1 MLRFREY
8 VALNERLGVPDAVV
22 KALPVFMA
30 RIREILDETER
41 AFRELQSSY
50 GRDPLVSL
58 NVPGM
63 PSEIRLNMT
72 VDTRARRDAVQAGG
86 SWRGGKKPVLS
97 VFVSLKETS
106 VLLKDRDFVESEIE
120 GVLLHELT
128 HAHEDTVRPG
138 GLNSDVEVSLVW
150 LNRSDNEE
158 LGEALRVM
166 YLSTSFEVAARVPQV
181 LADIRATG
189 AHKLGTRGLE
199 SAIKNSRSWKVA
211 EEMERFSAD
220 LTMRRLVADGDQW
233 RARRFFEIAGEMGPK
248 RLDDRLDQL
257 AQDLSKPGE
266 EALLRAALVQ
276 SYAER
281 KRVFSMPLEDIL
293 KWIER
298 RAHRAAK
305 KLKRKLLKVAAYAAD
320 EL

>member
-106 VLLKDRDFVESEIE
+106 VLLKDRDFVLGESQTIGRLSANEIP
-120 GVLLHELT
+120 V
-128 HAHEDTVRPG
+128 EDTRM
-138 GLNSDVEVSLVW
+138 S
-150 LNRSDNEE
+150 R
-158 LGEALRVM
+158 
-166 YLSTSFEVAARVPQV
+166 
-181 LADIRATG
+181 
-189 AHKLGTRGLE
+189 
-199 SAIKNSRSWKVA
+199 KNSRAVTSTVV
-211 EEMERFSAD
+211 
-220 LTMRRLVADGDQW
+220 T
-233 RARRFFEIAGEMGPK
+233 GPGVTTK
-248 RLDDRLDQL
+248 R
-257 AQDLSKPGE
+257 
-266 EALLRAALVQ
+266 
-276 SYAER
+276 
-281 KRVFSMPLEDIL
+281 
-293 KWIER
+293 
-298 RAHRAAK
+298 
-305 KLKRKLLKVAAYAAD
+305 
-320 EL
+320 